1 MDVFWIVLGSLFIL
15 AGIAGS
21 VLPLLPGPPLCFV
34 GLLIQQFRSEPP
46 FSVKF
51 LVTWGII
58 TVIISILDYVVPM
71 YGTKKLGGSKYGMWG
86 CTVGLIV
93 GLFFSPWGII
103 VGPFVGAF
111 IGEVLASNKSDLAFR
126 AAVGS
131 FLGFL
136 FSTLL
141 KLVACVV
148 MAWFFVQANF

>member
-34 GLLIQQFRSEPP
+34 GLLIQQLRSEPL

-86 CTVGLIV
+86 CTVGLIA